1 MPTYHGKDNPEL
13 IIGSDELDY
22 IYGEGGN
29 DTLYGQLGNDAI
41 NGGNDNDLLYGE
53 EGNDNL
59 SGRMGDDTLY
69 GGDGNDVLYGES
81 GVLTS
86 EQNGNNYLYGEAG
99 DDRLYGGL
107 GIDFLD
113 AGSGNDSAY
122 GEAGNDI
129 LYGREGNDVLWGDIG
144 NDQLYG
150 GEGFD
155 TLYGE
160 SGNDLIKGE
169 NGDDHLNDWWGNDT
183 LIGGE
188 GNDYLNGGANNDFL
202 EGGNGNDTLIGSSGN
217 NTLIGG
223 AGNDSLSG
231 DVGHTT
237 FIFDADTQLGSD
249 SVSAGGRG
257 RYSTLDFSG
266 TTTQA
271 IQIQL
276 NTTAAQKVTPDTFT
290 ITLEG
295 TQTSNVIGGS
305 LNDTLIGNSVAN
317 QLNGEAGND
326 YLDGREGSD
335 TLIGGVGDDVLV
347 SGRGKDTLTGGIGAD
362 DFNYKILTDS
372 LLSEFDVITDF
383 NANAGDLFLVPVP
396 RAGFSNVGSVSSL
409 STAAIASKLT
419 TTTFA
424 ANFAAQFTYNGRNF
438 VAIND
443 QVAGFNSGTD
453 AVVEVTGLTG
463 TLDATDFE
471 PVNTISIESKVAF
484 AIRTDL
490 GTINYYHLY
499 LVYRDS
505 QGQELV
511 IQGGPE
517 QESKV
522 GNFGSIEVEV
532 GVPID
537 LSKDRRADSA
547 GNPLTPAQ
555 RHSTPINLNGRN
567 PADVWAIMLQQ
578 AQNIDNA
585 NLDYNAYFGAQNSN
599 SVVASVLNAVGI
611 DALSNLPS
619 GQSQSDFPGVTN
631 LLNFSTKLVG
641 TNADDIIVGSGTHDV
656 LLGTNGNDILRG
668 GSGDDLLNGGTGNDR
683 LTGNLGI
690 DRFIFD
696 TATAF
701 VSGSTGAGV
710 DTITDFTPGTDKII
724 LDKTTFTAL
733 RSLAGNGFSV
743 ASEFA
748 IVANDVLAAT
758 SDSRITYSTTGRL
771 FYNENGTAS
780 GFGTGGQFADFLGL
794 PTLAATDFIIQA

>member
-1 MPTYHGKDNPEL
+1 MPTYRGKDNPEL
-13 IIGSDELDY
+13 IIGSDKLDY

-29 DTLYGQLGNDAI
+29 DTLYGQLGNDAM

-53 EGNDNL
+53 EGHDNL

-99 DDRLYGGL
+99 DDQLYGGL

-113 AGSGNDSAY
+113 AGSGNDTADGY
-122 GEAGNDI
+122 AGNDI

-144 NDQLYG
+144 NDELYG

-160 SGNDLIKGE
+160 SGNDLIEGE

-188 GNDYLNGGANNDFL
+188 GNDYLNGGTDNDFL

-257 RYSTLDFSG
+257 RYFTLDFSG

-271 IQIQL
+271 IQIEL
-276 NTTAAQKVTPDTFT
+276 NTTTAQKVTPDTFT

-326 YLDGREGSD
+326 YLDGKEGSD

-347 SGRGKDTLTGGIGAD
+347 SGRGKDVLTGGIGAD

-396 RAGFSNVGSVSSL
+396 RTGFSDVGVVSSL
-409 STAAIASKLT
+409 STAAIASQLT
-419 TTTFA
+419 ATTFA
-424 ANFAAQFTYNGRNF
+424 ANFAAHFTYSGRNF

-453 AVVEVTGLTG
+453 AIVEVTGLTG
-463 TLDATDFE
+463 TLDLRNFE
-471 PVNTISIESKVAF
+471 PVNTILIESKPVVWPF
-484 AIRTDL
+484 D
-490 GTINYYHLY
+490 HLY
-499 LVYRDS
+499 LVFRDS
-505 QGQELV
+505 QGRESV
-511 IQGGPE
+511 IRGGPE
-517 QESKV
+517 YDAPP
-522 GNFGSIEVEV
+522 FGSIEVEV
-532 GVPID
+532 GVPIEVSED
-537 LSKDRRADSA
+537 NRVDS
-547 GNPLTPAQ
+547 GNSLTPAQ
-555 RHSTPINLNGRN
+555 RYSTPIDLNGRN
-567 PADVWAIMLQQ
+567 PSDVWAIMLQQ
-578 AQNIDNA
+578 AQNIDNE
-585 NLDYNAYFGAQNSN
+585 NLDYDLVSLPQQNSN
-599 SVVASVLNAVGI
+599 STIASVLNAVGI
-611 DALSNLPS
+611 DVLQNLPREHN
-619 GQSQSDFPGVTN
+619 QLEFPGVTN
-631 LLNFSTKLVG
+631 LLDFSTKLVG
-641 TNADDIIVGSGTHDV
+641 TNANDIIVGAGAHD
-656 LLGTNGNDILRG
+656 IIF
-668 GSGDDLLNGGTGNDR
+668 GSDGDDTLTGGAGDDFLNGSNGNDR
-683 LTGNLGI
+683 LTGDLGA
-690 DRFIFD
+690 DQFVYD
-696 TATAF
+696 TGTAF
-701 VSGSTGAGV
+701 INGSTGVGV
-710 DTITDFTPGTDKII
+710 DTITDFTPGTDKIF
-724 LDKTTFTAL
+724 LDQTTFTAL
-733 RSLAGNGFSV
+733 MSVAGDGFSV

-780 GFGTGGQFADFLGL
+780 GFGIGGQFADFLGL